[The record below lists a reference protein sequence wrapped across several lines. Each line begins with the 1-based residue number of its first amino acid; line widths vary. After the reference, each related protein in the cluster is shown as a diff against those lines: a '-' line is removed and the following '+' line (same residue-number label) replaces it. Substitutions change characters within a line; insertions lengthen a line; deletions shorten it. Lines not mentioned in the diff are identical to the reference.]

1 VTSLVQRRGGA
12 VTPIT
17 AHTTKTGRVLRPL
30 AHVPPSLVSLLA
42 GALIWELIGRLV
54 NVSFFPP
61 LTTVLARLLEMVRS
75 GLIVAPLWSSLI
87 NLVVGFGLSLVC
99 GVAVGVLMGRY
110 PKVEAA
116 LGIYV
121 YALLTAPALVFAP
134 IFFSILGDGRGS
146 ILAVVVM
153 YSLFIMIINTAD
165 AIRGV
170 PNYLVEMGRS
180 YGATESQILW
190 RIIIPAATPMIM
202 AGVRL
207 GAGRAVTGM
216 INGEMF
222 IAVVGL
228 GAVVTEAGGR
238 FDGASVLAV
247 LLVIIAVAVAA
258 VGLVQAVDR
267 RLTAWLP
274 KTSRE

>member
-1 VTSLVQRRGGA
+1 VTSLAQRRSDPA
-12 VTPIT
+12 APIRV
-17 AHTTKTGRVLRPL
+17 HTTRMSRALRRVT
-30 AHVPPSLVSLLA
+30 HIPPTLVSLLA
-42 GALIWELIGRLV
+42 GAVLWEVVGRLA
-54 NVSFFPP
+54 NVTFFPP
-61 LTTVLARLLEMVRS
+61 LSEVLARLAEMIRS
-75 GLIVAPLWSSLI
+75 GLIIAPLWSSLI
-87 NLVVGFGLSLVC
+87 NLAVGFGLSL
-99 GVAVGVLMGRY
+99 GFGLAIGVLMGRY

-170 PNYLVEMGRS
+170 PTHLVEMGRS
-180 YGATESQILW
+180 YGASESQILW

-228 GAVVTEAGGR
+228 GQVVTEAGGR

-247 LLVIIAVAVAA
+247 LLVIIAVAVTA

-274 KTSRE
+274 ATSRE

>member
-1 VTSLVQRRGGA
+1 MTSLVQRRSEA
-12 VTPIT
+12 AAPIRL
-17 AHTTKTGRVLRPL
+17 HTTRMGRVLRRVTR
-30 AHVPPSLVSLLA
+30 VPPTLVSLLA
-42 GALIWELIGRLV
+42 GAVLWELIGRIV
-54 NVSFFPP
+54 HVAFFPP
-61 LTTVLARLLEMVRS
+61 LTTVLARLAEMVRS
-75 GLIVAPLWSSLI
+75 GLIIAPLWSSLI
-87 NLVVGFGLSLVC
+87 NLVVGFGLSL
-99 GVAVGVLMGRY
+99 GFGLAIGVLMGRY

-146 ILAVVVM
+146 ILAVVIM

-170 PNYLVEMGRS
+170 PTHLVEMGRS
-180 YGATESQILW
+180 YGASESQILW

-228 GAVVTEAGGR
+228 GQVVTEAGGR

-247 LLVIIAVAVAA
+247 LLVIIAVAVTA
-258 VGLVQAVDR
+258 VGLVQIVDR

>member
-1 VTSLVQRRGGA
+1 MTSLTRQRMGTTATELRPTGA
-12 VTPIT
+12 RL
-17 AHTTKTGRVLRPL
+17 ALRRVLGFS
-30 AHVPPSLVSLLA
+30 PSLVSLLA
-42 GALIWELIGRLV
+42 GAVIWEVAGRVLQ
-54 NVSFFPP
+54 VSFLPP
-61 LTTVLARLLEMVRS
+61 LSEVLSRLGEMVAS
-75 GLIVAPLWSSLI
+75 GLIIAPLISSLI
-87 NLVVGFGLSLVC
+87 NLAIGFGLSLVV
-99 GVAVGVLMGRY
+99 GVGLGVLMGRY
-110 PKVEAA
+110 RKIDAA
-116 LGIYV
+116 FGIYV

-146 ILAVVVM
+146 IIAVVIM

-170 PNYLVEMGRS
+170 HPALIEMGRS
-180 YGATESQILW
+180 YGASESQILW
-190 RIIIPAATPMIM
+190 RIILPAATPMIM

-238 FDGASVLAV
+238 FDGASVLAI
-247 LLVIIAVAVAA
+247 LLVIIGVALAA
-258 VGLVQAVDR
+258 VGLVQAVDNK
-267 RLTAWLP
+267 LTSWLP
-274 KTSRE
+274 KTTRE